1 MDFTASLPPGLT
13 GLEQLRLL
21 ISQGEVPIGRTM
33 GFRIVSAEEGSVVFE
48 AVPSLAVYNPIGTV
62 HGGFAAA
69 ILDSC
74 CGCATHTRLQPNQ
87 AYTTLELK
95 VAYHKA
101 ITVKTGPMRGFG
113 RVISIGRRA
122 SFTEA
127 TLTDETGR
135 LYASATSTLLVM
147 ER

>member
-1 MDFTASLPPGLT
+1 MDLTANLPPGLS
-13 GLEQLRLL
+13 GLEQLRSL
-21 ISQGEVPIGRTM
+21 IAHGEVPIGTTM
-33 GFRIVSAEEGSVVFE
+33 GFRLTEVEEGQAVFE

-74 CGCATHTRLQPNQ
+74 CGCALHTRLSPTQ

-101 ITVKTGPMRGFG
+101 ITVQTGVLRGVG
-113 RVISIGRRA
+113 RVLSFGRRA
-122 SFTEA
+122 GFTEA
-127 TLTDETGR
+127 TLCDASGR

>member
-1 MDFTASLPPGLT
+1 MDLTAALPAGLT
-13 GLEQLRLL
+13 GLEQLRAL
-21 ISQGEVPIGRTM
+21 IAHGEVPIGRTM
-33 GFRIVSAEEGSVVFE
+33 GFRIVEAEEGSVVFE
-48 AVPSLAVYNPIGTV
+48 AIPSLAVYNPIGTV

-69 ILDSC
+69 VLDSC
-74 CGCATHTRLQPNQ
+74 CGCATHTRLSPAQ

-101 ITVKTGPMRGFG
+101 ITVETGPMRGFG

-122 SFTEA
+122 AFTEA
-127 TLTDETGR
+127 TLIDTTGK